1 MSETTVYKL
10 YLYENINLSPIITI
24 YNSLEDIKITEP
36 YKLKEIQAI
45 TTKTINSKKTSV
57 SMNKIIILREYKND

>member
-1 MSETTVYKL
+1 MSETTIYKL

-45 TTKTINSKKTSV
+45 TINSKKETSV
-57 SMNKIIILREYKND
+57 SVNKIIILREYKND